1 MIFHVTDNERWA
13 QSQAAGQHTGS
24 SRNLE
29 LADEGFIHCSTADQ
43 LRGVLERFYV
53 GVPGLLV
60 LHIDEQLLDV
70 PLVYENVADAP
81 APFPHL
87 YGPLNLS
94 AVVDV
99 QPIVAPSASKVA
111 E

>member
-1 MIFHVTDNERWA
+1 MIFHVTDTERWA

-29 LADEGFIHCSTADQ
+29 LADESFIHCSTADQ